1 MSGSIQGVINESA
14 DNIANVLKRSR
25 KIYIGTI
32 EGLARNNIDFLKKGS
47 KGVGKLAKEIS
58 YLKDNVYYFIKNLDE
73 SSVGAAST
81 FYLDLLGIL
90 QDMAQSLEYINKISY
105 THVLN
110 NHNKLRYN
118 QIRELRD
125 LSRALT
131 ELLSD
136 TANIFDQ
143 LSLERIGE
151 TLEKKDR
158 YLGLFNEKIEKQVAA
173 TRSEEVSPKNTNLY
187 FSILTESRELVVS
200 VMKLLELYYS
210 EHDSSVE
217 PVTIDPDKPA

>member
-1 MSGSIQGVINESA
+1 MINESA
-14 DNIANVLKRSR
+14 DNISNVLKRSR

-47 KGVGKLAKEIS
+47 KGVDKLTKEIR

-73 SSVGAAST
+73 ASVGPAST

-90 QDMAQSLEYINKISY
+90 QDMAQSLEYINRISY

-110 NHNKLRYN
+110 NHSKLKYN

-125 LSRALT
+125 LSKELT
-131 ELLSD
+131 RLFSATSELYGGLDFEKIS
-136 TANIFDQ
+136 
-143 LSLERIGE
+143 E
-151 TLEKKDR
+151 TLSEKEH
-158 YLGLFNEKIEKQVAA
+158 YLLLVTEKIEKQVAT

-187 FSILTESRELVVS
+187 FSILTESRELVNS

-210 EHDSSVE
+210 EHDSTID
-217 PVTIDPDKPA
+217 PVTIDPEAPPPQQP